1 MMRMESR
8 ARPPEGQRPS
18 DDEGYSVGLLDGKQ
32 TKRWWE
38 EMQPGHATVCA
49 NDLVGQKQEKKK
61 SSYPF
66 VLSMVQIHTLPLFPK
81 TYVPMLVH
89 KHTAASGIKEIIH
102 IMQHSET

>member
-1 MMRMESR
+1 MSMYLIDFSKEDSLFH
-8 ARPPEGQRPS
+8 
-18 DDEGYSVGLLDGKQ
+18 SVSKSS
-32 TKRWWE
+32 
-38 EMQPGHATVCA
+38 
-49 NDLVGQKQEKKK
+49 KKK

-102 IMQHSET
+102 IMQPMMPFEYTLEPSKQTLLNI

>member
-1 MMRMESR
+1 VSMYLIDFSKEDSLFH
-8 ARPPEGQRPS
+8 
-18 DDEGYSVGLLDGKQ
+18 SVSKSS
-32 TKRWWE
+32 KN
-38 EMQPGHATVCA
+38 V
-49 NDLVGQKQEKKK
+49 KQEKKK

-102 IMQHSET
+102 IMQPMMPFEYTLEPSKQTLLNI